1 MRKWPGNLIVETDS
15 FARQARVL
23 WNESEIEVWQSY
35 LSLNPLSGLEIP
47 GTGGVRKLRWSLSG
61 MGKRGGARIIYYYY
75 DTSAPIFLLFA
86 YGKAS
91 QENLTPAEKSV
102 MKKEATRIKCSII
115 EKKRGSVSWLKK

>member
-75 DTSAPIFLLFA
+75 DTSAPIFLLFEVIA
-86 YGKAS
+86 KLERKGNKFS
-91 QENLTPAEKSV
+91 
-102 MKKEATRIKCSII
+102 
-115 EKKRGSVSWLKK
+115 